1 MAINTIPA
9 GADFTYV
16 NGQSDLRR
24 VSRRIDTIGAFV
36 RNTAACSVVSDIIT
50 IPVAASNNDVEVID
64 SRNTKFIPANSLVT
78 SIGIFFTELCDVG
91 ASGVLKV
98 GFGPTTGDESIVGQT
113 TLNGAGNDVTINS
126 FISTSNGAVA
136 STGGTAGGLVIKTGA
151 ANRLSVG
158 ISKKP
163 CIWPACR
170 SIVKILSA
178 PALVIRFATSL
189 AEIGVLGPD
198 FLSCL
203 A

>member
-36 RNTAACSVVSDIIT
+36 RNTAACSFVSDIIT

-78 SIGIFFTELCDVG
+78 SIGIFFPELFDVG

-136 STGGTAGGLVIKTGA
+136 AASGAALVIKSGA
-151 ANRLSVG
+151 ATY
-158 ISKKP
+158 
-163 CIWPACR
+163 
-170 SIVKILSA
+170 
-178 PALVIRFATSL
+178 FANASSL
-189 AEIGVLGPD
+189 FLRTNVSGNVLAATCQIKVVAEFIPYVTN
-198 FLSCL
+198 S
-203 A
+203 

>member
-9 GADFTYV
+9 GADFAYV
-16 NGQSDLRR
+16 NGQNNLNR
-24 VSRRIDTIGAFV
+24 VSRRLDIIGSFV
-36 RNTAACSVVSDIIT
+36 RNTAACSVVSNMIT

-113 TLNGAGNDVTINS
+113 TLNGAGNDITINS

-136 STGGTAGGLVIKTGA
+136 AASGTAGGLAIKTGA
-151 ANRLSVG
+151 ATY
-158 ISKKP
+158 
-163 CIWPACR
+163 
-170 SIVKILSA
+170 
-178 PALVIRFATSL
+178 FANASSLFLRTNVSGNVLTSTCQIKVV
-189 AEIGVLGPD
+189 AEFIPYVTN
-198 FLSCL
+198 S
-203 A
+203 